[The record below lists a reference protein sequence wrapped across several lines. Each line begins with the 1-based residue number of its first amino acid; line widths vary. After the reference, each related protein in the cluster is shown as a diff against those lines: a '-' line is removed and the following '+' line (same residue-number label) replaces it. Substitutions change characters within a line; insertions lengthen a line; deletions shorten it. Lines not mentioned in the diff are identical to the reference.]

1 MINIPIWV
9 FTIMCIFDFLSL
21 AIVVLGIFSLLLS
34 SRWEDLKELEKIEDE
49 QVESTTKD
57 L

>member
-21 AIVVLGIFSLLLS
+21 AIIVLGIFSALLS
-34 SRWEDLKELEKIEDE
+34 ARWEDLKELEKIEDE